1 MKCSIFFFEND
12 FNSSNQSGF
21 KPGWLLLISA
31 SLHQTRNLLT
41 KVMRLEVFSLSSQK
55 HLTKLA
61 RRYNFQINSKRNIME
76 FTQAFA
82 RFFKWEKTTRKS
94 KWLSLNMDKFHCWNT
109 SRFNSWSIIVFN
121 LYNRSF
127 RIIFLIYIND
137 LSTNFNIF
145 TSLSSVIHDSQTSA
159 NDLNK
164 DLEMID

>member
-1 MKCSIFFFEND
+1 M
-12 FNSSNQSGF
+12 
-21 KPGWLLLISA
+21 LISA

-82 RFFKWEKTTRKS
+82 RFFKWVKTTRKS

-109 SRFNSWSIIVFN
+109 SRFNSWSSIVFN
-121 LYNRSF
+121 LYKRSF
-127 RIIFLIYIND
+127 QRIFLIYIND

>member
-55 HLTKLA
+55 HLTRLA

-94 KWLSLNMDKFHCWNT
+94 KWLSLNMETFHFWNT
-109 SRFNSWSIIVFN
+109 SRFNCWSIIV
-121 LYNRSF
+121 
-127 RIIFLIYIND
+127 LIYIND
-137 LSTNFNIF
+137 LSEESF
-145 TSLSSVIHDSQTSA
+145 
-159 NDLNK
+159 
-164 DLEMID
+164 